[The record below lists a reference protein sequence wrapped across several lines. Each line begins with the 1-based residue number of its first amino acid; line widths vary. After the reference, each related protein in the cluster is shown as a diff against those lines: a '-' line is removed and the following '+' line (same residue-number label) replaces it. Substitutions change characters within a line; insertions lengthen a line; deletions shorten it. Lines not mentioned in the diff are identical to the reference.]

1 MIHSLQPFI
10 KKTLIFSFIVAAVIA
25 GIQYFFPEEN
35 LLLKQIWVFF
45 IFFNLITLFTFALS
59 AYGFQKGGDISV
71 YAVLVTVVVKM
82 LLCMTVALVFIL
94 KGLVEDKWVFITNF
108 FLLYLLYTVFEV
120 YNLIYNLR
128 DQKKIENR

>member
-1 MIHSLQPFI
+1 MIQSLQPFI
-10 KKTLIFSFIVAAVIA
+10 KKTLLFSFIVAAVIA
-25 GIQYFFPEEN
+25 GIQYFFSEKN

-59 AYGFQKGGDISV
+59 AYGLKKGGETSV
-71 YAVLVTVVVKM
+71 LAVLVTIVVKM
-82 LLCMTVALVFIL
+82 LLCMSVALVFIM
-94 KGLVEDKWVFITNF
+94 KQMVEDKWVFITNF

-128 DQKKIENR
+128 DQKKLENR

>member
-1 MIHSLQPFI
+1 
-10 KKTLIFSFIVAAVIA
+10 
-25 GIQYFFPEEN
+25 
-35 LLLKQIWVFF
+35 
-45 IFFNLITLFTFALS
+45 
-59 AYGFQKGGDISV
+59 
-71 YAVLVTVVVKM
+71 
-82 LLCMTVALVFIL
+82 MTVALVFVQ

>member
-1 MIHSLQPFI
+1 M
-10 KKTLIFSFIVAAVIA
+10 
-25 GIQYFFPEEN
+25 
-35 LLLKQIWVFF
+35 
-45 IFFNLITLFTFALS
+45 
-59 AYGFQKGGDISV
+59 
-71 YAVLVTVVVKM
+71 YAVLITVVLKM